1 MIGAFSGLRP
11 TEMYNLTWGGDGL
24 HERTRTVHDGVHQP
38 AEADLLQV
46 GELMRLEA
54 GYWMTT
60 RGAIARCC
68 TRT

>member
-11 TEMYNLTWGGDGL
+11 TEMYNLTF
-24 HERTRTVHDGVHQP
+24 HQP

-54 GYWMTT
+54 GSPVVGRTPGLDAA